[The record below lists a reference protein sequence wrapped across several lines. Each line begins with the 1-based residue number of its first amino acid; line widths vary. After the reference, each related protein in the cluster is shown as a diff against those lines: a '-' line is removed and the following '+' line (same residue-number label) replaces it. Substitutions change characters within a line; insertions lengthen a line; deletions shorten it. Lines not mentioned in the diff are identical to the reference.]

1 MSATGAYSSLI
12 SEIQHGIN
20 HSVEHV
26 IDVVADEYMADTD
39 RSGWIENGGHCAEDY
54 EAVELMLEQTPLQ
67 GRHDIIA
74 GVMGAIDEMVK
85 EARS

>member
-1 MSATGAYSSLI
+1 MSTTGAFSSLI

-39 RSGWIENGGHCAEDY
+39 RSGWIEGGGHCAEDY
-54 EAVELMLEQTPLQ
+54 AEVEVMLEQTPLQ
-67 GRHDIIA
+67 GRHDIIT
-74 GVMGAIDEMVK
+74 GVMRAIDDMVK